1 MKSVVVRD
9 LFNLLGVPPVPVDL
23 GAKQPAR
30 RTGSGGGKN
39 AAPEAGVAE
48 AEEEAELA
56 RLALGQN
63 GFRPLPVD

>member
-9 LFNLLGVPPVPVDL
+9 LFNLLGVPPLPVDL

-30 RTGSGGGKN
+30 KKGSGGSKN

-48 AEEEAELA
+48 AEEKAELA
-56 RLALGQN
+56 RLAFGQN
-63 GFRPLPVD
+63 GFRPLPAD